1 MKKFIW
7 IVPLVFLAAGGCAAC
22 LMASEPGGNVETGAG
37 YGVGVPQAYG
47 ADLDIGFCY
56 DYLSPFGSWI
66 NLDPWGYVW
75 CPNEMA
81 YGWRPYDEGYWL
93 WTDFGWNWIS
103 DFEWGWIPFHYGR
116 WGWDDGLG
124 WFWVPGTV
132 WGPAWVTWRWSDL
145 YCGWAPIPPGI
156 EFRAGMDFAAL
167 GMRIPGRFWIFVGG
181 SHFLDRDIHRYVLP
195 YERNATIINHTTLS
209 DRFSFRGDRF
219 VNDGVSVDVI
229 RRITGRQVPSYRL
242 QDVNRPG
249 LPRVSGGEVRMYRP
263 AFRADTSA
271 RPKTYL
277 SQEQARREFGAGSEL
292 GSIRKQPESTAEAA
306 LRARQAEEM
315 KRLEQSQSR
324 ELKSIEQRRKND
336 QSRVQSS
343 SERARIAQEY
353 QARQADIAKQHQA
366 ERRQIQDRHQ
376 REVEQVRQAPRKKK

>member
-1 MKKFIW
+1 VTKYVRI
-7 IVPLVFLAAGGCAAC
+7 ITLVLLAAGGCGAC
-22 LMASEPGGNVETGAG
+22 LMASATGGAEGGAG

-56 DYLSPFGSWI
+56 DYLSPFGAWI

-75 CPNEMA
+75 CPSEMA

-93 WTDFGWNWIS
+93 WTDFGWDWMS

-124 WFWVPGTV
+124 WFWVPGSV
-132 WGPAWVTWRWSDL
+132 WGPAWVTWRWNDL

-167 GMRIPGRFWIFVGG
+167 GRRIPGRFWVFVGG
-181 SHFLDRDIHRYVLP
+181 PHFLDRDIHRYVLP
-195 YERNATIINHTTLS
+195 YERNTTIIPRTTLS

-219 VNDGVSVDVI
+219 VNDGVSLDVI
-229 RRITGRQVPSYRL
+229 RRLTGRQVPSYRL

-249 LPRVSGGEVRMYRP
+249 LLRVSGSEVRMYRP
-263 AFRADTSA
+263 AFRADASA

-277 SQEQARREFGAGSEL
+277 SMEQARREFGQAGGPGKMRGKSE
-292 GSIRKQPESTAEAA
+292 TAAEEL
-306 LRARQAEEM
+306 LRAKQAEEM
-315 KRLEQSQSR
+315 KRLERSQSR
-324 ELKSIEQRRKND
+324 EMKSMDEQRKVE
-336 QSRVQSS
+336 QSRARDSA
-343 SERARIAQEY
+343 EKARIAQEY
-353 QARQADIAKQHQA
+353 RTRQAEMAKRHQA
-366 ERRQIQDRHQ
+366 EREQIRDRHQ
-376 REVEQVRQAPRKKK
+376 QEVARVRQAPRKKK